1 MAGLAKVTEKNQ
13 IGNFRM
19 FKEVVGHNINGNGQ
33 SLCQRTA
40 VNDLFHINEALP
52 KVFVDIQDDRLVEI
66 LLFSPVIVKSGN
78 INSYFLGDHPGSGSM
93 KTILSEDL
101 SGHDE
106 DPGLHG
112 FRIFAGF
119 F

>member
-1 MAGLAKVTEKNQ
+1 
-13 IGNFRM
+13 
-19 FKEVVGHNINGNGQ
+19 
-33 SLCQRTA
+33 
-40 VNDLFHINEALP
+40 
-52 KVFVDIQDDRLVEI
+52 
-66 LLFSPVIVKSGN
+66 VIVKSGN
-78 INSYFLGDHPGSGSM
+78 INPDFLGDHPGGGSM

-101 SGHDE
+101 SGRGE